1 MRRYTELKEQLGSLQ
16 NLRQIV
22 SALRSL
28 AAVRLQEARATLA
41 SIQTYASHIDRS
53 LRLARQ
59 PRPGLEDRP
68 TGTMTLA
75 VAFMSEHG
83 FVGSL
88 NAKLLDALADELTG
102 HDHRIISVGTR
113 GAQVGRER
121 GFNIETTLPAPSHA
135 STALPLVNSLTEQI
149 YECLARGEV
158 GKLLLC
164 YPRPTVDAE
173 WEVNI
178 RYLLPLPQLQQD
190 DGPERLAP
198 LTYVERGR
206 LAAALVEEWLFAEV
220 MRAQMLAF
228 AAENGA
234 RLTTME
240 SIHGNI
246 AEKLDRLS
254 QQTSAIR
261 QEEVTTELMD
271 IIVGAQA
278 VLTNPAQ
285 DGAAHKVGS

>member
-41 SIQTYASHIDRS
+41 SIQTYTTHIEAS

-59 PRPGLEDRP
+59 PVPIGETKP
-68 TGTMTLA
+68 TSAMML
-75 VAFMSEHG
+75 VIAFMSEHG

-88 NAKLLDALADELTG
+88 NAKVLDTLVAELDG
-102 HDHRIISVGTR
+102 RDHRIIAVGTR
-113 GAQVGRER
+113 GTQVGLER
-121 GFNIETTLPAPSHA
+121 GFNIDATLPAPSHA
-135 STALPLVNSLTEQI
+135 STALPLVNRLTEQI
-149 YECLARGEV
+149 YERLARGEV
-158 GKLLLC
+158 DGLLLC
-164 YPRPTVDAE
+164 YPRPTEDAQ
-173 WEVNI
+173 WEVSLK
-178 RYLLPLPQLQQD
+178 RLLPLPDLQQD
-190 DGPERLAP
+190 EKPSRLPP
-198 LTYVERGR
+198 LTYVARDR
-206 LAAALVEEWLFAEV
+206 LAAALVEEWLFAEI
-220 MRAQMLAF
+220 MQAQMLAF

-271 IIVGAQA
+271 IVIGAQA
-278 VLTNPAQ
+278 VLANPVQ
-285 DGAAHKVGS
+285 NGVTTKSR